1 MNRSQPSRN
10 VIPVRIASTL
20 VCQLIL
26 LPVLLADNVRAQES
40 PNDQEA
46 LQTGTDQV
54 GDRYQVNGKN
64 SWLHVLIY
72 RGGLLGGFGHNHV
85 ISNGNI
91 EGFVLLAR
99 DLSQSGL
106 SLGFGV
112 ADLVVDDAELRR
124 LKGPDFTKDIS
135 DKDRNATRANMLG
148 NKLLQAQQFP
158 QIHIRSDSLKGSL
171 PQVEVEATVAIGGME
186 YSLVFPA
193 TVEITDDSVVASGEI
208 EIRHADIGLA
218 PFTAFL
224 GSIRVRDEI
233 VLQYHIQADR
243 ILPQAN

>member
-1 MNRSQPSRN
+1 MNHPQPSRN
-10 VIPVRIASTL
+10 VIPVRIATTL

-26 LPVLLADNVRAQES
+26 LSVLLADVVRAQEP
-40 PNDQEA
+40 PNNQEA
-46 LQTGTDQV
+46 VQAGTDQV
-54 GDRYQVNGKN
+54 VGRYQVNGKN

-85 ISNGNI
+85 ISNDNI
-91 EGFVLLAR
+91 EGIVVLAK
-99 DLSQSGL
+99 DISQSAL
-106 SLGFGV
+106 SLGFEV
-112 ADLVVDDAELRR
+112 ADLFVDDPELRR

-148 NKLLQAQQFP
+148 NKLLRAQQFP
-158 QIHIRSDSLKGSL
+158 QVHIRSDSLKGSL
-171 PQVEVEATVAIGGME
+171 PQLEVEATVAIRGME

-193 TVEITDDSVVASGEI
+193 TVEITNDTLVASGEI

-243 ILPQAN
+243 ILSQAN